1 MSGEAAA
8 LKLSAWTFARGRPE
22 TFVESLANPCNFLSA
37 KAHAMSH
44 ANQNSLQPA
53 LERVL
58 ACPKLPTLPVVAM
71 RVLELTA
78 KPDVSLR
85 EIAAVIENDPAIATK
100 VLRTVNSSYYAL
112 TRRCGSIQQAL
123 AFLGLQTVKALVL
136 GFSLARS
143 VDGGGEDEVSFDF
156 TDYWRRSIYSA
167 ASAREIAMLTRRC
180 DPDEA
185 FVASLVQDI
194 GMVALW
200 RAFGDR
206 YLQVIDL
213 TKGDHRRLAA
223 LEQRSLDIDHTLVGA
238 EMLMRWRFPDEVV
251 ESVRCQHRSH
261 EAAPNAVAL
270 ARTVEL
276 AASAAAVLSVS
287 KPHAELTRFR
297 REGQDWF
304 EIRPG
309 PMTLLLQRISDQADE
324 LSVAFGLD
332 TGASADIDA
341 ILRAAEDIRRGQG
354 LHEPS
359 IEVDEV
365 DVPVPMPRGFASI
378 PDARAFGS
386 ALESAFH
393 RTVAQTPSASGP
405 GSPHRSE
412 ARSGIGMM
420 LVGVDRARSV
430 QDAYGAHG
438 LEAAL
443 DRALDA
449 VLAIGGGDVSAFRFV
464 GAEIAVLLPQTDTE
478 EICRI
483 AELVRRRFA
492 DAEVPCDTAAGR
504 AFPATISIGAAIYES
519 DPGLRQENCI
529 QTPDQLVSASMFALT
544 SGRRAHNRVVL
555 FRREHA
561 ASEA

>member
-1 MSGEAAA
+1 
-8 LKLSAWTFARGRPE
+8 
-22 TFVESLANPCNFLSA
+22 
-37 KAHAMSH
+37 MSH

-58 ACPKLPTLPVVAM
+58 TCPKLPTLPVVAM

-100 VLRTVNSSYYAL
+100 VLRTVNSSFYAL

-143 VDGGGEDEVSFDF
+143 VDGGGDDEVSFDF

-167 ASAREIAMLTRRC
+167 ASAREIAMLTHRC

-200 RAFGDR
+200 RAYGDR

-213 TKGDHRRLAA
+213 AKGDHRRLSA
-223 LEQRSLDIDHTLVGA
+223 LEQRSIEIDHTIVGA
-238 EMLMRWRFPDEVV
+238 EMLSRWRFPEDVV
-251 ESVRCQHRSH
+251 EAVRCQHRSH
-261 EAAPNAVAL
+261 ESAPNAIAL

-276 AASAAAVLSVS
+276 ASSAAAVLSVS

-297 REGQDWF
+297 REGQEWF

-324 LSVAFGLD
+324 LSRAFGLD

-341 ILRAAEDIRRGQG
+341 ILRAAEELRRGQG
-354 LHEPS
+354 LVEPA
-359 IEVDEV
+359 IETDEV
-365 DVPVPMPRGFASI
+365 ELPIAMPRGFASI
-378 PDARAFGS
+378 PDARAFGT
-386 ALESAFH
+386 ALEAAFH
-393 RTVAQTPSASGP
+393 RSATQAANASVSTSARASAQ
-405 GSPHRSE
+405 RNE

-420 LVGVDRARSV
+420 LVGIDRARSV
-430 QDAYGAHG
+430 QDAYGARG

-449 VLAIGGGDVSAFRFV
+449 VLAIGGGDVCAFRFV
-464 GAEIAVLLPQTDTE
+464 GAEIAVLLACTDTE
-478 EICRI
+478 ELCRI

-492 DAEVPCDTAAGR
+492 ENAVPCDTASGGV
-504 AFPATISIGAAIYES
+504 FPATVSIGAAIYES

-561 ASEA
+561 ASEQ